1 MTLVALVNALLYELA
16 KGLVESRPALAFHPL
31 IIRLLAWCKPDWEQ
45 WKVSRTMASVDKQAV
60 ALVEQ
65 WEQKEKKDEENLLVA
80 KARALFPEATVESI
94 EAAVPSVMILQDAS
108 PDASDAIKALGG
120 EMRITSS
127 FSIEHD

>member
-1 MTLVALVNALLYELA
+1 MTLAALVNALLYDLV
-16 KGLVESRPALAFHPL
+16 KGLVKSRPALAFHPL

-80 KARALFPEATVESI
+80 KARALFPEATVEPI
-94 EAAVPSVMILQDAS
+94 EAAVPSVMILQDA
-108 PDASDAIKALGG
+108 PFDASDAIKALGG
-120 EMRITSS
+120 EMRIASS
-127 FSIEHD
+127 FSIERD

>member
-1 MTLVALVNALLYELA
+1 MTIAALVNALLYELA
-16 KGLVESRPALAFHPL
+16 KGLIERRPALAFHPL

-45 WKVSRTMASVDKQAV
+45 WKVGQTMKSVDKQAV

-65 WEQKEKKDEENLLVA
+65 WEQKEKKDEEDLLVA
-80 KARALFPEATVESI
+80 KAKALFPEATVEPI
-94 EAAVPSVMILQDAS
+94 EAAVPSVMILHDAP

-127 FSIEHD
+127 FSIDNN

>member
-1 MTLVALVNALLYELA
+1 MTLAALVNALLYELA
-16 KGLVESRPALAFHPL
+16 KGLVKSRPALAFHPL

-45 WKVSRTMASVDKQAV
+45 WKVSRTMASVDNQAV

-80 KARALFPEATVESI
+80 KARALFPEATVEPI

-120 EMRITSS
+120 EMRIASS